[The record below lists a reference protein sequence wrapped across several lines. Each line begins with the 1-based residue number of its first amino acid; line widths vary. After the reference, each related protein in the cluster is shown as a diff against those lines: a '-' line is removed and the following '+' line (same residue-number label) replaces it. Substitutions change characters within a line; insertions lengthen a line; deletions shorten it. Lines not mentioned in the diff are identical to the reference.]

1 MKTQLERVEIE
12 CTFLSDHD
20 LAIEHT
26 TSRQLLQY
34 GINQFREITVQRLLV
49 AAFNEDFFSIA
60 KDKRAKAAPFGFEDP
75 SACFGEFADAFCK
88 HRENRRVN
96 REFHNQCNQ
105 F

>member
-20 LAIEHT
+20 LAIEYT

-34 GINQFREITVQRLLV
+34 GIDQFREITVERLRV
-49 AAFNEDFFSIA
+49 AALNKDFFPVA
-60 KDKRAKAAPFGFEDP
+60 KDKGAKAVPFGFEDP
-75 SACFGEFADAFCK
+75 CACFGEFADAFCK

-96 REFHNQCNQ
+96 RELHISVISF
-105 F
+105 